1 MAKKRGRTA
10 LEDAALS
17 VILDAWRVLGDIRL
31 EEGSAAKAEGRRP
44 RATDP
49 RLSSAQSS
57 LRLMANKLLGFTKD
71 SPINETL
78 YLLRS

>member
-1 MAKKRGRTA
+1 MEQKRSRTA

-17 VILDAWRVLGDIRL
+17 VILDAWRVLGDIKM
-31 EEGSAAKAEGRRP
+31 EEASTARVQGRRP
-44 RATDP
+44 SVPDP
-49 RLSSAQSS
+49 RLSSIQGS